1 MRPQPNQQAQKF
13 YISSILFNE
22 LKKKK
27 KKDAKANGLAMLAHF
42 IITNRMPE
50 ADKL

>member
-1 MRPQPNQQAQKF
+1 M
-13 YISSILFNE
+13 SS
-22 LKKKK
+22 KKKK